1 MSRANDPVDA
11 QPPDGPAS
19 SAATADSVRVLRL
32 AMRVAVTMLAN
43 GAQTEDVEAS
53 IGQLADAYDVGG
65 VQAAVSFSMI
75 SISR

>member
-1 MSRANDPVDA
+1 
-11 QPPDGPAS
+11 
-19 SAATADSVRVLRL
+19 
-32 AMRVAVTMLAN
+32 MRVAVTMLAN